1 MKKYLEIEYMKIKGN
16 ASFKVFTLLFLIFMP
31 MLVIVLPSFFKD
43 GLFGFGMEDSYPFMP
58 RTASSTWYYTTY
70 IASWFSFYLLSFII
84 IFHITNEYAA
94 KTVRQNIIDGYS
106 KMDYLKSKIGMVIFM
121 ATTATFY
128 VFIVGLIA
136 VLYFQNNQPDP
147 STQMPDMMSMLGGGI
162 SNDSSSIKFG
172 GTLGDDMSNKSFAS
186 EFGGMFDGLLF
197 LLGYYIQV
205 LAYFIVAVLV
215 SMMVRKGA
223 LAVLMFFGLFFI
235 NMILSSTIG
244 MQGFEAVLDYL
255 PFNSF
260 SGLLPNFEFEFLLFG
275 LGEMETLSTENA
287 IVSVVYIILFIFLT
301 KVIFYKRDVV

>member
-1 MKKYLEIEYMKIKGN
+1 MKKYLQIEYMKIKGN
-16 ASFKVFTLLFLIFMP
+16 SSFKVFTLMFLILMP
-31 MLVIVLPSFFKD
+31 IIVIISPSFFKD
-43 GLFGFGMEDSYPFMP
+43 GLFGLGSEDSYPFMP

-106 KMDYLKSKIGMVIFM
+106 KLDYLKSKIGMVIFM

-128 VFIVGLIA
+128 VFIIGLIA
-136 VLYFQNNQPDP
+136 ALYFKNNQPDP
-147 STQMPDMMSMLGGGI
+147 STQLPDMMSMLGG
-162 SNDSSSIKFG
+162 
-172 GTLGDDMSNKSFAS
+172 DMSNNSIIT
-186 EFGGMFDGLLF
+186 EFGSMFDGLLF
-197 LLGYYIQV
+197 VLGYYIQV

-215 SMMVRKGA
+215 SMLVRKGA

-235 NMILSSTIG
+235 NMILSSVIG
-244 MQGFEAVLDYL
+244 MQGFEAILDYL

-260 SGLLPNFEFEFLLFG
+260 SGLLPNFDLQFLIFG

-287 IVSVVYIILFIFLT
+287 IISIVYIVLFIFLT